1 MDGQCAEESLA
12 IDMLLTG
19 GKPVSHMH
27 RDFVP
32 NNPLGDGPTET
43 PETLLERLGFPHR
56 IQHRQVM
63 PRLG

>member
-1 MDGQCAEESLA
+1 
-12 IDMLLTG
+12 MLLTG